1 MTIGAS
7 GRPGTVLLRTRSAA
21 ETEDLAADL
30 ASVARPGDR
39 VALIG
44 PLGAGKTAFTRGFA
58 RGLGVPETVTSPTF
72 TLLHEHAGRIPLHH
86 QDLYRLTGPED
97 ARESGLLDERGA
109 AAVTLVEW
117 ADRLGADAGVGAIL
131 VEIRV
136 TGEDERELRLS
147 AQDPVRYGA
156 WLERARRAGAG
167 PG

>member
-1 MTIGAS
+1 MTIGAT

-21 ETEDLAADL
+21 ETETFGAELAA
-30 ASVARPGDR
+30 VARPGDR
-39 VALIG
+39 VALVG

-58 RGLGVPETVTSPTF
+58 RGLGVRETVTSPTF

-86 QDLYRLTGPED
+86 QDLYRLRGPDD

-117 ADRLGADAGVGAIL
+117 ADRLGTEAAAGSLL

-136 TGEDERELRLS
+136 TGDEERELRIS
-147 AQDPVRYGA
+147 AQDPVRYAA
-156 WLERARRAGAG
+156 WLERAQRAAAV